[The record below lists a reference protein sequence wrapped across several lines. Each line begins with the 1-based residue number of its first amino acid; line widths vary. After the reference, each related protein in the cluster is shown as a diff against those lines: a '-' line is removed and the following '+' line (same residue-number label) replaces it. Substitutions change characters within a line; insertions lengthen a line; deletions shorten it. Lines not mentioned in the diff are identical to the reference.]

1 MKMKVLHID
10 SEEIVTLDIT
20 HIPRIGEGLT
30 IFVEEHEDYRTFV
43 VKEVF
48 YSYDEE
54 GLLCHDEVVVYVE
67 LLSETTYSITN
78 LNRVQQLEHRIALI
92 NDDIQLLKKKIDL
105 DGMDNDV
112 FIAIN
117 NIEIACNLEDPE
129 SLDWTLYPKQNS

>member
-1 MKMKVLHID
+1 MKMKVLYID
-10 SEEIVTLDIT
+10 SEEIVTLDII

-67 LLSETTYSITN
+67 LLSESTYSITN
-78 LNRVQQLEHRIALI
+78 LNRVELLEYRIALI
-92 NDDIQLLKKKIDL
+92 YDDIQLLKKHIDT
-105 DGMDNDV
+105 DGMDIDA
-112 FIAIN
+112 ITAIN
-117 NIEIACNLEDPE
+117 NIEIACNLEDQE
-129 SLDWTLYPKQNS
+129 SLNWTLYPKQNS

>member
-1 MKMKVLHID
+1 MKMKVLYID
-10 SEEIVTLDIT
+10 GEEIVTLDII

-78 LNRVQQLEHRIALI
+78 LNRVEQLEYRIALI
-92 NDDIQLLKKKIDL
+92 NDDIQLLKKHIDT
-105 DGMDNDV
+105 DGMDIDA
-112 FIAIN
+112 ITAIN
-117 NIEIACNLEDPE
+117 NIEIACNLEDQE